1 MKTITNINNIYEI
14 TEPSAVALGTFDG
27 MHIGHQHV
35 IKKMVAHSKK
45 EGLKSMVYTFSNHPK
60 DLHPTDDTPKRL
72 MTPSQKMAMIAS
84 LGVDYLIQV
93 PFDDYQV
100 NISAE
105 DFIKKILVD
114 QLLVKH
120 VCIGFDFRFG
130 KNASG
135 NKDLLMEKSRIY
147 DYSLEIVEPISV
159 DNSVVSSTLIRQHLL
174 NGQVMKA
181 NALLGRPYCVEGH
194 VVDGKKMGRK
204 LGFPTANL
212 KTEYEMSVLKPGV
225 YISEVDLNGTLYP
238 SLTNVGFNPTFDQE
252 HFTIETYIMDFD
264 EDIYGQHLRVSFL
277 SYMRPEIRFKNLD
290 ELIDQIHADLLLA
303 RKHFESII

>member
-1 MKTITNINNIYEI
+1 MKTITNINKLYEI
-14 TEPSAVALGTFDG
+14 KDPSAIALGTFDG

-35 IKKMVAHSKK
+35 IKKMVAQSKK
-45 EGLKSMVYTFSNHPK
+45 MGLKSMVYTFSNHPK
-60 DLHPTDDTPKRL
+60 DLHPIDDTPKRL
-72 MTPSQKMAMIAS
+72 MTPKQKMEMMSS

-93 PFDDYQV
+93 PFDEYQV

-105 DFIKKILVD
+105 AFIKEILVD
-114 QLLVKH
+114 QLMVRH

-130 KNASG
+130 KNAQG
-135 NKDLLMEKSRIY
+135 NKDLLMAHAKLY
-147 DYSLEIVEPISV
+147 GYSLEIVEPITV
-159 DNSVVSSTLIRQHLL
+159 DDTIVSSTLIREFYW
-174 NGQVMKA
+174 MDKSKA

-225 YISEVDLNGTLYP
+225 YISVVDLEGKRYP

-264 EDIYGQHLRVSFL
+264 QDIYGQHLRVQFL
-277 SYMRPEIRFKNLD
+277 SYMRPEIRFKSLE
-290 ELIDQIHADLLLA
+290 ELIDQIHGDVLRA
-303 RKHFESII
+303 RKHFETIV